1 MKEGSDNFRSSAI
14 FDIMEMLR
22 PFVKLIVYEPMAK
35 GDEVEGVEFV
45 KDLDSFKQISD
56 IILANRLD
64 ENLENIKEKVYTR
77 DIYSKDE

>member
-14 FDIMEMLR
+14 FDIMEMLK

-45 KDLDSFKQISD
+45 QDLDSFKQISD
-56 IILANRLD
+56 IILTNRID
-64 ENLENIKEKVYTR
+64 ENLENSKEKVYTR
-77 DIYSKDE
+77 L